1 MLPDIPTSD
10 KPGRLSVF
18 IGKGRIRTICPVE
31 KRTKMKALII
41 PAARFFREDDGV
53 TAIEYALIGSLIA
66 VVIVGAVTLIGPILN
81 TIFEKVVSG
90 FHQ

>member
-1 MLPDIPTSD
+1 
-10 KPGRLSVF
+10 
-18 IGKGRIRTICPVE
+18 
-31 KRTKMKALII
+31 MKALTIQ
-41 PAARFFREDDGV
+41 AGRFFREDNGV

-81 TIFEKVVSG
+81 AIFEKVISG